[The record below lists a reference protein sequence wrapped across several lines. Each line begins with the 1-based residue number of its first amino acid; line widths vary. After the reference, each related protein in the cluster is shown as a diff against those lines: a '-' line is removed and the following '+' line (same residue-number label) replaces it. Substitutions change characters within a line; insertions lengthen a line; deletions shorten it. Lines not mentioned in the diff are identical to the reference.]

1 VKPQPGS
8 GQKHGPYGASV
19 LCLVEVDHLL
29 GASVLGEAAW
39 NLDGFN
45 NALHVEAAREGGY
58 GTGTQGGG
66 ALLGTDPA

>member
-8 GQKHGPYGASV
+8 GQKPVRARPLV

-39 NLDGFN
+39 SLDGFN

-58 GTGTQGGG
+58 GTGTQWGG
-66 ALLGTDPA
+66 AFLGTDPA